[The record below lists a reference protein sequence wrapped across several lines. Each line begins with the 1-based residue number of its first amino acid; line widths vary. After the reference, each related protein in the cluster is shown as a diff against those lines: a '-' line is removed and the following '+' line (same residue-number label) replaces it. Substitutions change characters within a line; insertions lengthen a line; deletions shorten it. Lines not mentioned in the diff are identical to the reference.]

1 MKIRDLLSVQPERI
15 FLVIIGIIAC
25 VALWASYGFYA
36 ASKALD
42 QKISARQNELARIV
56 KLREFYLSNMYR
68 VERAASVRNGKPILS
83 LSLMEEMVSKA
94 FVGGKLNMLK
104 PSTLKEQRGSSQ
116 PAIELKVT
124 GAALAEVV
132 SFVKGVESAGLSPK
146 KFYLTLPP
154 NQAVLDMYI
163 MVAE

>member
-1 MKIRDLLSVQPERI
+1 MKIRDLLSVPPERI
-15 FLVIIGIIAC
+15 FLVIVGIVVCAT
-25 VALWASYGFYA
+25 LWASYGFYA
-36 ASKALD
+36 DSKVLD
-42 QKISARQNELARIV
+42 QKISTRQNELARIV
-56 KLREFYLSNMYR
+56 KLREIYLSNMYR
-68 VERAASVRNGKPILS
+68 VERAVSVRDGRPTLS
-83 LSLMEEMVSKA
+83 LSLMEEMVSKT

-104 PSTLKEQRGSSQ
+104 PSTLKEQRGSSR

-132 SFVKGVESAGLSPK
+132 SFVKGVESAGLSLK

-154 NQAVLDMYI
+154 NQTVLDMYI